1 MDVKKCD
8 RCGEIIES
16 CINDKEARVMFIF
29 KIDEAYDGYR
39 AVRTKAD
46 LCGNCAKDL
55 NKWLKGM

>member
-16 CINDKEARVMFIF
+16 CINDKEARAMLIF

-46 LCGNCAKDL
+46 LCENCAKDL
-55 NKWLKGM
+55 DKWLKGM